1 MATSSV
7 TSLASTTTP
16 ITTSGTTTPTA
27 TTTTSGLVSLNN
39 TAATTSSGLLS
50 ISGLASG
57 MDTTSIIN
65 QLMALETQPIAGLQ
79 NQRTTNNNKQAAWL
93 SLTTQLNALQAAA
106 QTIEDPAT
114 FIGTTASF
122 TNGVAGNPSI
132 LNLTATSN
140 ISPGSHGI
148 TVSTLAQ
155 QQETVSAQGY
165 SSETSAISGLT
176 SLAITKTATNKTTT
190 FNQNTLQG
198 LSSAINAAN
207 IGVSATVVNTAAS
220 GATANYVMQLAA
232 TNSGAV
238 NAFTVSTNGAAS
250 GANTGTLD
258 FANSAS
264 NATTLGGSS
273 AYTPPADAALTV
285 DGINISRS
293 SNSISDIIPGLSMSL
308 TALGS
313 GTINLANDVA
323 TTVKNISSFVT
334 AYNGVTS
341 FINTQETYDPTAATQ
356 QPLFADS
363 TLQTIQTTLQ
373 GVFSGAGTG
382 IGNTSNAYGSLSEIG
397 INTNYFQGNT
407 VTVDTNALTQAL
419 QTNPTDVQNLFTPGA
434 SGTGTASTYSF
445 VSSLGNA
452 TPGVYASTMDSGGKL
467 TMQLKGSGAA
477 VTMTNAGN
485 GYYTGPAGSALD
497 GVVLQASSTAAGTGT
512 WTFSGGA
519 ALMMDTQVKNFSSFT
534 GGLITTAEN
543 SLTQNNQDL
552 QTQIDAINARAA
564 QMKTTLQQQFTN
576 LETQLAS
583 LQAQS
588 QYLTQQLNYLP
599 GWTMPRTTNKS
610 TS

>member
-16 ITTSGTTTPTA
+16 ITTSSTTTPTA

-79 NQRTTNNNKQAAWL
+79 NQQTTNNNKQAAWL
-93 SLTTQLNALQAAA
+93 SLTTQLNILQSAA
-106 QTIEDPAT
+106 QAIEDPAT
-114 FIGTTASF
+114 FMGTTANF
-122 TNGVAGNPSI
+122 TNSVAGNPSI

-148 TVSTLAQ
+148 TVTTLAQ

-165 SSETSAISGLT
+165 SSTTSAISGLT
-176 SLAITKTATNKTTT
+176 SLAITNTATNKTTT
-190 FNQNTLQG
+190 FNQTTLQG

-220 GATANYVMQLAA
+220 GATPNYVMQLAA
-232 TNSGAV
+232 VNSGAV
-238 NAFTVSTNGAAS
+238 NAFTVSTNSSAS

-264 NATTLGGSS
+264 DATTLGGSS
-273 AYTPPADAALTV
+273 AYTPAADAALTV
-285 DGINISRS
+285 DGINIKRS
-293 SNSISDIIPGLSMSL
+293 SNNITDIIPGLSMSL

-313 GTINLANDVA
+313 GSINLSNDVA
-323 TTVKNISSFVT
+323 TTVKNISSFVA

-341 FINTQETYDPTAATQ
+341 FINAQETYDPTAATQ

-397 INTNYFQGNT
+397 INTNYFQGSAI
-407 VTVDTNALTQAL
+407 TVDTNALTQAL
-419 QTNPTDVQNLFTPGA
+419 QTNPTAVQNLFTPSA
-434 SGTGTASTYSF
+434 SGTGAASTYSF

-452 TPGVYASTMDSGGKL
+452 TPGVYSSTMDSGGKL

-552 QTQIDAINARAA
+552 QTQIGQINTRAA

-583 LQAQS
+583 LQAQG

-599 GWTMPRTTNKS
+599 GWAMPRTTNNS
-610 TS
+610 TA

>member
-434 SGTGTASTYSF
+434 SGTGTARHTPSF
-445 VSSLGNA
+445 RRLA
-452 TPGVYASTMDSGGKL
+452 TPPRAFTP
-467 TMQLKGSGAA
+467 ARWIPA
-477 VTMTNAGN
+477 VN
-485 GYYTGPAGSALD
+485 
-497 GVVLQASSTAAGTGT
+497 
-512 WTFSGGA
+512 
-519 ALMMDTQVKNFSSFT
+519 
-534 GGLITTAEN
+534 
-543 SLTQNNQDL
+543 
-552 QTQIDAINARAA
+552 
-564 QMKTTLQQQFTN
+564 
-576 LETQLAS
+576 
-583 LQAQS
+583 
-588 QYLTQQLNYLP
+588 
-599 GWTMPRTTNKS
+599 
-610 TS
+610 